1 MYKLLIIT
9 SINDYIKGGVS
20 VTQTIESFETEAQA
34 IVAQK
39 QIKLLQDILKE
50 KKDYVAIKTVLL
62 F

>member
-9 SINDYIKGGVS
+9 TINDYIKGGVS
-20 VTQTIESFETEAQA
+20 ITQTIESFDTEAQA
-34 IVAQK
+34 IAAQK

>member
-9 SINDYIKGGVS
+9 SISNYIQGGVT
-20 VTQTIESFETEAQA
+20 VTQTIESFETESQA

-39 QIKLLQDILKE
+39 QIKLLQDILEQKAE
-50 KKDYVAIKTVLL
+50 IIAIKTVLL